1 MKEKH
6 YKGEHID
13 EIIKGALEIIKV
25 AENFNM
31 CPVEY
36 EVDDNYKIFIDL
48 AIYKDGSTYKIAIK
62 QVESEFV
69 DYYKVNVE
77 DYSVKYVK

>member
-6 YKGEHID
+6 YKDEHID

-36 EVDDNYKIFIDL
+36 ETDNYKIFIDL